1 MHDFLNVTM
10 KIIIV
15 IVSLLFSLGMISGR
29 AQQFEPGQVRG
40 DNWDRTREILQC
52 APRLVD
58 RRDLVEDNF
67 EHRYVTNNP
76 RDIEVGYFS
85 VEPITYFEEGRRFC
99 EASLPAAGVSDSYFK
114 GTYETLYTL
123 PGDGVYRLRI
133 ESNALIFNNE
143 VRIINAQNTVATIEA
158 SHRLQILSD
167 TSMIP
172 EIVSEPNSITNQ
184 VYTWEVEVDETG
196 DWQGSACKGDCNDL
210 RGEVIPVGTSNMVL
224 TRKLKGPG
232 VVTIRESVIFQMEA
246 LSSYKYEPIFQAASL
261 FSLEPLSISAKLLP
275 CEE

>member
-1 MHDFLNVTM
+1 M
-10 KIIIV
+10 KTTIV
-15 IVSLLFSLGMISGR
+15 ILSLLFSLGMIPVH
-29 AQQFEPGQVRG
+29 AQRIDPGEEKG
-40 DNWDRTREILQC
+40 DNWDRTRVILEC

-85 VEPITYFEEGRRFC
+85 VEPITYFDEGRRFC
-99 EASLPAAGVSDSYFK
+99 EASLPATGVSDSYFR
-114 GTYETLYTL
+114 GTYETMYTL
-123 PGDGVYRLRI
+123 PGDGVYRIII

-158 SHRLQILSD
+158 SHRLQIISD
-167 TSMIP
+167 TSLNP
-172 EIVSEPNSITNQ
+172 EVVSEPNSITSK
-184 VYTWEVEVDETG
+184 VYTWEVEVEETG
-196 DWQGSACKGDCNDL
+196 SWHGSACKGDCDDL
-210 RGEVIPVGTSNMVL
+210 HGEEIPVGTSSML
-224 TRKLKGPG
+224 LSRKLKGPG
-232 VVTIRESVIFQMEA
+232 VVTIRESVIFEVEA